1 MYVCIYVLRMY
12 VCMCVFVY
20 VQIRIEVC
28 MIQYTD
34 LADRVV
40 VLVGPSSIHLAESD
54 HEPVAA
60 LRVEGPV
67 GRVLEEKVLH
77 QHGLGALDVQ

>member
-1 MYVCIYVLRMY
+1 MYVCIYVCKY
-12 VCMCVFVY
+12 VYLLFVC
-20 VQIRIEVC
+20 IC
-28 MIQYTD
+28 SSN

-40 VLVGPSSIHLAESD
+40 VLVGPSSIHLAESY
-54 HEPVAA
+54 HEPVTA